1 MTQLQRLRNR
11 RSEILKEIS
20 ALEQIR
26 RGSVVE
32 QYIETVNADGTKVR
46 RGPYALYSYKEKK
59 KTVSRRV
66 SNPELAKVYR
76 EQINAFRRFQELN
89 TELTSIGEKISDMV
103 ISEEDDQ
110 KKQQKSLSNKTRK

>member
-20 ALEQIR
+20 DLEQIR

-32 QYIETVNADGTKVR
+32 QYVESVKADGSIIR

-89 TELTSIGEKISDMV
+89 TELTTIGEKISDMV
-103 ISEEDDQ
+103 ISEEDD
-110 KKQQKSLSNKTRK
+110 KKNSRNRYRTR

>member
-1 MTQLQRLRNR
+1 MTQMERLRIR
-11 RSEILKEIS
+11 RNEILKEIS

-32 QYIETVNADGTKVR
+32 QVVKTVKADGSIVR

-66 SNPELAKVYR
+66 SNPELVKVYR

-103 ISEEDDQ
+103 ISGEDG
-110 KKQQKSLSNKTRK
+110 KKNSRSRYRTR

>member
-1 MTQLQRLRNR
+1 MTQLERLRLR
-11 RSEILKEIS
+11 RNEILKEIS

-32 QYIETVNADGTKVR
+32 QFIETVKADGSIIR

-66 SNPELAKVYR
+66 SNPELVKVYR

-89 TELTSIGEKISDMV
+89 TELTSVGEKISDMV
-103 ISEEDDQ
+103 ISEEDD
-110 KKQQKSLSNKTRK
+110 KKNSRSRYRTR

>member
-1 MTQLQRLRNR
+1 MTELERLRNR
-11 RSEILKEIS
+11 RSEILKGIS
-20 ALEQIR
+20 ELEQIR

-32 QYIETVNADGTKVR
+32 QYVETVKADGSTVR

-66 SNPELAKVYR
+66 SNPELIKVYR

-103 ISEEDDQ
+103 ISEEDDK
-110 KKQQKSLSNKTRK
+110 KKQQKSLSNKIRK

>member
-1 MTQLQRLRNR
+1 MTQLQGLRIR
-11 RSEILKEIS
+11 RDEILKEIT

-32 QYIETVNADGTKVR
+32 QFVETVKADGSKVR

-66 SNPELAKVYR
+66 SNPELVKVYR
-76 EQINAFRRFQELN
+76 KQIKAFRRYQELSA
-89 TELTSIGEKISDMV
+89 ELICIGEKISDMI
-103 ISEEDDQ
+103 ISEGDD
-110 KKQQKSLSNKTRK
+110 KKNSRSRYRTR